1 MSESVSLRLFT
12 TAVQVRALANKRGI
26 HGAQKGTGTGF
37 LRVYRLPPVSII
49 QQVLLLLAVG
59 QQQVLLLLAV
69 GQTGEVWERSNRSD
83 FQSDIGEYQKLQVS
97 TFVCLF
103 KSSKLV
109 CLAIAI

>member
-59 QQQVLLLLAV
+59 Q
-69 GQTGEVWERSNRSD
+69 TGEVWERSNRSD